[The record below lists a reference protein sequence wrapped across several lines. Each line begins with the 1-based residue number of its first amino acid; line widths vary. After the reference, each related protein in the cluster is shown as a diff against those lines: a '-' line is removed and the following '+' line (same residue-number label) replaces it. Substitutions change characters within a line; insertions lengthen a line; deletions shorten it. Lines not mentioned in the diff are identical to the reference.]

1 MGEELNPIFQDD
13 LVTLYHGDSR
23 EILPGL
29 DSATSLITDPPY
41 AMNKNKEM
49 LGFVSPN
56 WDKKETHSR
65 GFADHHRETY
75 EEVMSSVFEEAVK
88 ILPPG
93 GMVISFGGNRT
104 FHQLVEVLEDVGIQP
119 LDILVFKK
127 NGVAKSPTTL
137 RPVFEVAS
145 LGRKKGPVTHINPEW
160 TITNICPEP
169 YTRTPGLQH
178 LTPKPLGWMEWCVD
192 LVSQP
197 GETVLDPFAGS
208 GTTLVAARNLGRRA
222 IGIERDEGYAEEAR
236 KRLKNVARRGYQ

>member
-75 EEVMSSVFEEAVK
+75 EKVMSSVFEEAVK

-93 GMVISFGGNRT
+93 EIGR
-104 FHQLVEVLEDVGIQP
+104 
-119 LDILVFKK
+119 
-127 NGVAKSPTTL
+127 
-137 RPVFEVAS
+137 AS
-145 LGRKKGPVTHINPEW
+145 CR
-160 TITNICPEP
+160 
-169 YTRTPGLQH
+169 
-178 LTPKPLGWMEWCVD
+178 
-192 LVSQP
+192 
-197 GETVLDPFAGS
+197 
-208 GTTLVAARNLGRRA
+208 
-222 IGIERDEGYAEEAR
+222 ER
-236 KRLKNVARRGYQ
+236 V